1 MAEAQQG
8 PRARYR
14 EQTRAEIKEAALR
27 QLADGGVA
35 ALALTR
41 IAKEMGLSGPALY
54 RYFASRDDLL
64 NALIRDAYDDAASAV
79 AAAADRSAGEAD
91 PSAADPDRSAGDSR
105 GPRERL
111 RSLAAAYRA
120 WAVAEPHRYLLLQGS
135 PAPGYIAPADTLD
148 RARAVLGPFLPVFA
162 GGAPGAGVAPVVAQ
176 MSAWLDADPAV
187 GGWVAAYAPDAAADS
202 AAGARALAGALLTW
216 TQLHGSVGLEAAGQ
230 FAGMGH
236 SVDALLDAQTGMLA
250 DAFGLG

>member
-41 IAKEMGLSGPALY
+41 IAKDMGLSGPALY
-54 RYFASRDDLL
+54 RYFAGRDDLL
-64 NALIRDAYDDAASAV
+64 NALIRDAYDDAA
-79 AAAADRSAGEAD
+79 AAIGAASERSA
-91 PSAADPDRSAGDSR
+91 AGAES
-105 GPRERL
+105 PRVRL
-111 RSLAAAYRA
+111 RSLAVAYRA
-120 WAVAEPHRYLLLQGS
+120 WAVGEPHRYLLIQGS
-135 PAPGYIAPADTLD
+135 PVPGYVAPADTLE

-162 GGAPGAGVAPVVAQ
+162 GGTPGAGTAPVVAQ
-176 MSAWLDADPAV
+176 MAAWLES
-187 GGWVAAYAPDAAADS
+187 DAAAGAWVARYTAEAGDDTG
-202 AAGARALAGALLTW
+202 AAARALAGALLAW
-216 TQLHGSVGLEAAGQ
+216 AQLHGSVGLETAGQ

-236 SVDALLDAQTGMLA
+236 DGDTLLTAQTAMLA
-250 DAFGLG
+250 DAFGLE

>member
-14 EQTRAEIKEAALR
+14 ERTRAEIKEAALR

-64 NALIRDAYDDAASAV
+64 HALIRDAYDDAAAAIG
-79 AAAADRSAGEAD
+79 AAAARST
-91 PSAADPDRSAGDSR
+91 AASQS
-105 GPRERL
+105 PRERL
-111 RSLAAAYRA
+111 HSLAVAYRA
-120 WAVAEPHRYLLLQGS
+120 WAVDEPHRYLLIQGA
-135 PAPGYIAPADTLD
+135 PVPGYVAPADTLD

-162 GGAPGAGVAPVVAQ
+162 GGAPGAGAAPVVAQ
-176 MSAWLDADPAV
+176 MKEWLGTDPGVA
-187 GGWVAAYAPDAAADS
+187 GWVAEYAADAADDTAD
-202 AAGARALAGALLTW
+202 AAGALAGALLAW
-216 TQLHGSVGLEAAGQ
+216 AQLHGSVGLEVAGQ

-236 SVDALLDAQTGMLA
+236 TGDTLLATQVGMLA
-250 DAFGLG
+250 DTFGLG

>member
-14 EQTRAEIKEAALR
+14 EQTRSEIKEAALR

-41 IAKEMGLSGPALY
+41 IAKDMGLSGPALY

-64 NALIRDAYDDAASAV
+64 NALIRDAYDDAATAMGV
-79 AAAADRSAGEAD
+79 AAARSR
-91 PSAADPDRSAGDSR
+91 AAAH

-111 RSLAAAYRA
+111 HALAAAYRS
-120 WAVAEPHRYLLLQGS
+120 WAVAEPHRYLLIQGS
-135 PAPGYIAPADTLD
+135 PVPGYVAPADTLE
-148 RARAVLGPFLPVFA
+148 RARAALGPFLPVFA

-176 MSAWLDADPAV
+176 MAGWLGSEADV
-187 GGWVAAYAPDAAADS
+187 EDWVTEYATDTAGDLAAS
-202 AAGARALAGALLTW
+202 ARALAGAVLAW
-216 TQLHGSVGLEAAGQ
+216 AQLHGSVGLEVAGQ

-236 SVDALLDAQTGMLA
+236 EGDALLAAQTDMLA
-250 DAFGLG
+250 DAFALA